1 MAKLLI
7 LIGIITLLTGLL
19 MLLPG
24 KHLLPWRLPG
34 DIHIVRRNF
43 NLYIPLATSAMIS
56 LVLSILVYLIR
67 HWRN

>member
-1 MAKLLI
+1 
-7 LIGIITLLTGLL
+7 